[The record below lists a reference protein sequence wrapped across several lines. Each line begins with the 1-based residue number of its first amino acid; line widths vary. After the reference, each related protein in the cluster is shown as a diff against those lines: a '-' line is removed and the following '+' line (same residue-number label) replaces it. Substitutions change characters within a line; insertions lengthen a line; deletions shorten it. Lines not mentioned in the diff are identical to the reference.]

1 MASRS
6 DVSSED
12 PALKAP
18 PFIRQD
24 AIKLPAMRTSFAYS
38 AKRIAAYMSNYSGT
52 PKVLD
57 IGCGSKSDIGRY
69 LKERNTQ
76 AIIHGADL
84 DDYAL
89 KNQDVDRLFICD
101 AADMPFDDGTYDIVF
116 SQFLL
121 EHVESS
127 EKTISSI
134 ARVMAKEGLATLI
147 IPNPTSI
154 EGTVTR
160 LTPYSFHVYFKNKV
174 ELSNTASDDTFPT
187 LFDFKSV
194 KRLKKQMEAAGF
206 KDVEAVFVPEVY
218 FRFRFRPI
226 LVRLALLYTRIL
238 ETLNLGAL
246 MDSVVMVGY
255 KA

>member
-1 MASRS
+1 MVNQSDISQADLAVAAS
-6 DVSSED
+6 
-12 PALKAP
+12 PARK
-18 PFIRQD
+18 D
-24 AIKLPAMRTSFAYS
+24 AVKLPLLRTSFAYS
-38 AKRIAAYMSNYSGT
+38 AKKIAAHMSAYKDI

-69 LKERNTQ
+69 LKERNTP
-76 AIIHGADL
+76 ALIHGVDL
-84 DDYAL
+84 DEYAL
-89 KNQDVDRLFICD
+89 KNQDVDQLFICD
-101 AADMPFDDGTYDIVF
+101 AAEMPFDDDTYDVVF

-127 EKTISSI
+127 EKTINAI
-134 ARVMAKEGLATLI
+134 ARVMAKDGLATLI

-154 EGTVTR
+154 EATVTR
-160 LTPYSFHVYFKNKV
+160 LTPYNFHIFFKQKV
-174 ELSNTASDDTFPT
+174 QLSDTASEDTFPT
-187 LFDFKSV
+187 LFDFKSI
-194 KRLKKQMEAAGF
+194 KHLKKQMEAAGF

-226 LVRLALLYTRIL
+226 LVRLALLYSRIL
-238 ETLNLGAL
+238 ETLNIGAL